1 MSLSHIQRRGDIPL
15 YKQISRLLEEEIR
28 SLHDAGDYLP
38 AEHELAARF
47 NVNRHTLRRG
57 IDELVEMGLL
67 ERQHGKGTQVLQTTL
82 HYTIGR
88 NTRFTENLEALGLH
102 PVSRV
107 TRKLKLPA
115 TGGVARRLGLQEGEP
130 VVLIDTIR
138 EIDTRPYCLISH
150 FLPYQSFSAVHDDY
164 DAGSLHQFLH
174 ERFGLKLHRSE
185 SLVTAVQPLGD
196 DASLLQ
202 MPRQQ
207 PVLRVKSLNT
217 DSLTG
222 RPVEYA
228 LARWRA
234 DLVQLHLLP

>member
-1 MSLSHIQRRGDIPL
+1 MSLSKLQRQGDVPL
-15 YKQISRLLEEEIR
+15 YRQISNLLEQEIH
-28 SLHDAGDYLP
+28 SHHDAGDYLP

-47 NVNRHTLRRG
+47 NVNRHTLRRAV
-57 IDELVEMGLL
+57 DELVAMGLL

-107 TRKLKLPA
+107 TRKLKVPA
-115 TGGVARRLGLQEGEP
+115 SGGVARRLGLADGEP
-130 VVLIDTIR
+130 VILIDTIR
-138 EIDTRPYCLISH
+138 EIDGRPYCLISH
-150 FLPYQSFSAVHDDY
+150 FLPYHGFEVVHHEY
-164 DAGSLHQFLH
+164 HAGSLHQFIRAHL
-174 ERFGLKLHRSE
+174 GLALHRAE
-185 SLVTAVQPLGD
+185 SLVTAVQPMGD

-207 PVLRVKSLNT
+207 PVLRVKSVNT
-217 DSLTG
+217 DSHSG
-222 RPVEYA
+222 RPVEYS

-234 DLVQLHLLP
+234 DLVQLHMLP